1 MLNNISWASYIY
13 AVCIIIVVYYIFIGL
28 FFYRHEAVNYIK
40 NPKEKNHQDDNKLP
54 SDGLLKG
61 EIIPVA
67 VELNSI
73 EEVLLSLLFSIKKAA
88 SQHFIKEELLQSLKG
103 QIQFYVGRASS
114 LPKEKINQYIT
125 ETSETYCS
133 IHLSEMDLVVLWEN

>member
-13 AVCIIIVVYYIFIGL
+13 AVCIIVVVYYVFIGL
-28 FFYRHEAVNYIK
+28 FFYRREAVHYLK
-40 NPKEKNHQDDNKLP
+40 STKEKSHDDDNKLS
-54 SDGLLKG
+54 SDELPKG
-61 EIIPVA
+61 EIVPVT
-67 VELNSI
+67 VEVSSI

-103 QIQFYVGRASS
+103 QIQFYVGKASS
-114 LPKEKINQYIT
+114 LPKEKINQYIM
-125 ETSETYCS
+125 ETSEIYCS